1 MIAVSDL
8 PAVNAALNATAAILI
23 GAGVYF
29 IKRKNIPAH
38 KACMVAALAVS
49 TLFLTSYLT
58 YHYNVGN
65 VRFTKQGWIRNVY
78 FPLLES
84 HTILDALILPMILR
98 TAFLALRGR
107 FRNHVSISN
116 CSFTEWRYCYVHVLV
131 GYLVLVT
138 S

>member
-49 TLFLTSYLT
+49 ILFLTSYLS

-78 FPLLES
+78 FS
-84 HTILDALILPMILR
+84 SAYIAHDSG
-98 TAFLALRGR
+98 LADSANDSANGFSGVQRP
-107 FRNHVSISN
+107 VS
-116 CSFTEWRYCYVHVLV
+116 
-131 GYLVLVT
+131 
-138 S
+138 

>member
-8 PAVNAALNATAAILI
+8 PAVNAALNATGAILI

-78 FPLLES
+78 FPLLTS
-84 HTILDALILPMILR
+84 HTILAALILPMILR
-98 TAFLALRGR
+98 TAFLAFRGR
-107 FRNHVSISN
+107 FRNHVRIAKLT
-116 CSFTEWRYCYVHVLV
+116 FPAWMYVSVTGV
-131 GYLVLVT
+131 VVYLMLYR
-138 S
+138 